1 MNKIKEVL
9 FSMYCHNAR
18 CVIQGDTQL
27 RFGAIDTD
35 TGHGQADDEE
45 CDECGEAMYYYPYD
59 RSQS

>member
-1 MNKIKEVL
+1 MNKVTDVV

-18 CVIQGDTQL
+18 CVMLGIAQE
-27 RFGAIDTD
+27 RFGAVDTD

-59 RSQS
+59 RSQ